1 MRLSSSAP
9 RTHKFDCHRL
19 RHTDCSQ
26 FEWAT
31 GAYQALKK
39 AVLRRLLRKTR
50 VNFICVYSVEPR
62 RLTSQIGA
70 QDKDTFR
77 AAAQAGAIII
87 FFPPGR
93 IYLTLATY
101 GVIAP
106 ADGAP
111 SARTRLIASGMPDT
125 GGATPGVFCHS
136 KPLPLLIE
144 VAQMLRMREHSGMNK
159 VHPHSLL

>member
-1 MRLSSSAP
+1 MM
-9 RTHKFDCHRL
+9 
-19 RHTDCSQ
+19 
-26 FEWAT
+26 
-31 GAYQALKK
+31 G
-39 AVLRRLLRKTR
+39 VLRRLLRKTR
-50 VNFICVYSVEPR
+50 VNFICVYSVEPQ

-93 IYLTLATY
+93 IYHTLATY

-111 SARTRLIASGMPDT
+111 IARTRLIASGMPDT

-136 KPLPLLIE
+136 KPLPLRRPVLSRLQS
-144 VAQMLRMREHSGMNK
+144 ALRARLARRLQARLGHTWRGCGIHVVEERK
-159 VHPHSLL
+159 